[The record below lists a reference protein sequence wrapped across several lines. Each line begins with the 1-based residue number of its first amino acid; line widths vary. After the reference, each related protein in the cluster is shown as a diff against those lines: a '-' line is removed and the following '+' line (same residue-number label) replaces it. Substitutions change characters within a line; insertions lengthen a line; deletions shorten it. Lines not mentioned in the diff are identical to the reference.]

1 MCALFSSFSPQHIQN
16 MSISVWVPETAMSS
30 RGAIGMGK
38 EGNLVHHSLA
48 DKCCFTLLEPDAKL
62 STISIFFGLFFFGGG

>member
-1 MCALFSSFSPQHIQN
+1 MCAPFSSFSPQHTQN
-16 MSISVWVPETAMSS
+16 MLISARVPETAMSS

-48 DKCCFTLLEPDAKL
+48 DKCCLTLLGPDAKL
-62 STISIFFGLFFFGGG
+62 FTISIFFVLFF